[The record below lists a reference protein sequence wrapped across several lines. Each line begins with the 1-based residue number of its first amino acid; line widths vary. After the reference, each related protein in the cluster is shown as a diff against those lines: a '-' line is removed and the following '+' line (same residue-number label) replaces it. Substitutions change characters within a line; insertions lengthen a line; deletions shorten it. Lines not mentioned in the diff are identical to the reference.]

1 MQIRPNTIET
11 NTIVALEFAIA
22 AFCTTESVV
31 SRRSVGHR
39 QSQVMKAAEKTD
51 NNREM
56 PRATMTCTRG
66 VSLRHKDLNLQTN
79 GLAAKRNYSL
89 GL

>member
-31 SRRSVGHR
+31 SRGDNYCGTPTESGDESGSENGQQQGNATCNNDVYSWRFLKTQRSK
-39 QSQVMKAAEKTD
+39 S
-51 NNREM
+51 
-56 PRATMTCTRG
+56 
-66 VSLRHKDLNLQTN
+66 TN
-79 GLAAKRNYSL
+79 
-89 GL
+89 